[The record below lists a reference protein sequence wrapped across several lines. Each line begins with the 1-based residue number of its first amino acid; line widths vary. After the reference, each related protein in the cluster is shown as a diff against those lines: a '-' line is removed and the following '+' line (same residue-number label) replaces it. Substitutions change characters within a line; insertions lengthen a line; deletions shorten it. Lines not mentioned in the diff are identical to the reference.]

1 MHDAWLGP
9 VLEADQSRR
18 LGEWSN
24 MIGYELGLMYTLAK
38 TFSSEELQEWMKEW
52 RGYRHGDTWC

>member
-24 MIGYELGLMYTLAK
+24 MIGYELGLMYTTTK
-38 TFSSEELQEWMKEW
+38 TFSSEELQEWMKE
-52 RGYRHGDTWC
+52 